1 MSFMTVGVGRDGLLD
16 SDTDEVS
23 CFESFDPATNSAVY
37 RAAERPGTS
46 SMPNARDPV
55 PLRTSTHGGSS
66 SAEGGKAFK
75 FDGLFGPG
83 ATQSE
88 VYDAA
93 ASNIVR
99 GVLEGYNGAI
109 LAYGQTGS
117 GKTHSMRGP
126 SDDAACWPSEEA
138 GVIPRALAQL
148 LEERERLRNDSARR
162 RPQQD
167 IGGGGAGGM
176 VIGEEEEEEH
186 AAAAASGAIGLGS
199 NKIRGQQRRAQQARQ
214 PEVEISLTVSY
225 LQIYCEMLHDLLDPS
240 NSDLSVRENS
250 DGAVYVQGLS
260 RVPVTSLNQCLELL
274 REGDQN
280 RTVSATKLNA
290 TSSRSHAACIIH
302 LERRETFPQT
312 DSAVSASSS
321 GGLSGGS
328 ESLSGLGEGGP
339 LQEAAKEAAVLVS
352 STLTMVDLAGSE
364 RIKRSGVRYQ
374 QLEETKA
381 INLSLSALGNCVSAL
396 ATERPHVPFRDS
408 KLTRL
413 LSQSLGGNART
424 ALLVTLAPGN
434 DATGENLNTLQF
446 AQRASR
452 VKLTAVRNQ
461 V

>member
-1 MSFMTVGVGRDGLLD
+1 M
-16 SDTDEVS
+16 
-23 CFESFDPATNSAVY
+23 
-37 RAAERPGTS
+37 
-46 SMPNARDPV
+46 
-55 PLRTSTHGGSS
+55 
-66 SAEGGKAFK
+66 
-75 FDGLFGPG
+75 
-83 ATQSE
+83 
-88 VYDAA
+88 
-93 ASNIVR
+93 
-99 GVLEGYNGAI
+99 
-109 LAYGQTGS
+109 
-117 GKTHSMRGP
+117 
-126 SDDAACWPSEEA
+126 
-138 GVIPRALAQL
+138 
-148 LEERERLRNDSARR
+148 EERERLRNDSARR
-162 RPQQD
+162 RQQQE
-167 IGGGGAGGM
+167 IGGGAGGM

-312 DSAVSASSS
+312 DSAASASS

-328 ESLSGLGEGGP
+328 ESLSGSSEGGP